1 MNPILDDIKQKVTPV
16 LQQAGVIRSSIFG
29 SYVRGDKNEDS
40 DIDILVE
47 LPKGRSLLD
56 LVRLQRE
63 LCNVLVKKVD
73 LLTYNSISPLLKDY
87 ILKDQ
92 VQILWKKI
100 LKYW

>member
-1 MNPILDDIKQKVTPV
+1 MNPILDDIKQKATPV

-29 SYVRGDKNEDS
+29 SYVRGDNKEDS

-63 LCNVLVKKVD
+63 LGKILVKKVD
-73 LLTYNSISPLLKDY
+73 LLTYNSVSPLLKDY

-100 LKYW
+100 QKY